1 MDIKPVGNTV
11 SGSTTQHGQRV
22 SDTGNFNADLPS
34 IAAREAATPV
44 QTINAVRQTAD
55 IPSAPQVNEA
65 VKQINDA
72 LKKLSQNLEFSLDK
86 DSDRPIVKVVDKQ
99 TNTVIRQIPT
109 EETLEIAKALDRVQ
123 GLLIRQK
130 A

>member
-1 MDIKPVGNTV
+1 MDIKPVGNPINNPTN
-11 SGSTTQHGQRV
+11 QPGQRV
-22 SDTGNFNADLPS
+22 SDTGNFYADLPS

-44 QTINAVRQTAD
+44 QTVNAVRQAAD
-55 IPSAPQVNEA
+55 IPSTDQVNEA
-65 VKQINDA
+65 IKQINNA
-72 LKKLSQNLEFSLDK
+72 LKKLSQDLEFSLDE
-86 DSDRPIVKVVDKQ
+86 DTDRPVVKVVDQQ
-99 TNTVIRQIPT
+99 TKTVIRQIPT